1 MAERPT
7 PTIPILDAGPLLEG
21 GSAGMAQT
29 ARAIDAACETI
40 GFFYL
45 VNHGIAHAT
54 VAGAFAAAE
63 RFFSLPLDQRL
74 AIMVNE
80 FERGYRPL
88 QAVQQSGQIAD
99 LKESFDLGIDL
110 PPDHPAIRAGKPLH
124 GSNRWPALARFR
136 APVEA
141 YFSGV
146 CDLAYR
152 LLEPLAVALGLP
164 NGFFQDLT
172 KPNPL
177 ASMRLLRYPAMPADA
192 PPGQWGAAAHT
203 DYGVMTILAQDA
215 TGGLELKPRDSDW
228 LPAPCLPDAF
238 LVNVGDLMAV
248 WTNDR
253 YKSMPHRV
261 VNRSPTP
268 RFSIPV
274 FYHPNFDVVVECLP
288 SCRSATSPPKYP
300 PIKVGDYLIAKYNA
314 TFAHRKK
321 TSA

>member
-1 MAERPT
+1 MTERST
-7 PTIPILDAGPLLEG
+7 PTIPIVDASPLFEG
-21 GSAGMAQT
+21 GAAGIAET

-45 VNHGIAHAT
+45 VNHGVPRAT
-54 VAGAFAAAE
+54 VAGAFAAAK
-63 RFFSLPLDQRL
+63 RFFSLPLDRRL
-74 AIMVNE
+74 AIKVDKS
-80 FERGYRPL
+80 ERGYRPL
-88 QAVQQSGQIAD
+88 QEVQQPGQPAD
-99 LKESFDLGIDL
+99 LKESFDLGVDL
-110 PPDHPAIRAGKPLH
+110 APDHPAIRAGKPLH
-124 GSNRWPALARFR
+124 GSNRWPALDHFR

-141 YFSGV
+141 YFSSV
-146 CDLAYR
+146 CELGHR

-172 KPNPL
+172 RPNPL
-177 ASMRLLRYPAMPADA
+177 ASMRLLRYPPIPPDA

-261 VNRSPTP
+261 VNRSPHS

-300 PIKVGDYLIAKYNA
+300 PIKVGDYLLAKYNA
-314 TFAHRKK
+314 TFAHRQK